1 MKAMIYERYGDA
13 DVLHLSDQP
22 MPKVAPGEVLVRT
35 HYASVNPVDW
45 KIMAGYLDGLMQ
57 VYFPVTPGW
66 DVAGTVESVGL
77 DVPEFRPGDEVLAY
91 VRKDFVHDGTFAEY
105 VTVPVRA
112 LAHKPAALDW
122 EQAAAIPLAGLTA
135 YQTLKR
141 LNTREGETVLIHNA
155 SGGVGVQGIQ
165 IACSMGARVIGT
177 ASAKNHDLLRSLGAE
192 PVEYGEG
199 LAERV
204 RELAPEGVDLV
215 ADFIGGVLPTTQA
228 VLTGSGRHASIIDPA
243 VLGAGGSLFWVRP
256 SGSDLQVLADMA
268 AAGKLHVPIAG
279 RFPLEDAAEAFRLNQ
294 TGHVRGKIVIQML

>member
-13 DVLHLSDQP
+13 DVLQLSDQP

-35 HYASVNPVDW
+35 HCASVNPVDW

-66 DVAGTVESVGL
+66 DVAGTVEAVGL
-77 DVPEFRPGDEVLAY
+77 DVPEFSVGDEVMAY

-112 LAHKPAALDW
+112 IAHKPAALDW

-141 LNTREGETVLIHNA
+141 MNTRKGETVLIHNA
-155 SGGVGVQGIQ
+155 SGGVGVQGVQ
-165 IACSMGARVIGT
+165 IARKMGARVLGT

-192 PVEYGEG
+192 PIEYGDG
-199 LAERV
+199 LADRV
-204 RELAPEGVDLV
+204 RELAPDGVDVV
-215 ADFIGGVLPTTQA
+215 ADFIGGVLQTTQA
-228 VLTGSGRHASIIDPA
+228 VLSGGGRHASIVDDA
-243 VLGAGGSLFWVRP
+243 VLSAGGSLIWVRP
-256 SGSDLQVLADMA
+256 SGEDLQVLANMA
-268 AAGKLHVPIAG
+268 AAGELHVPIAE
-279 RFPLEDAAEAFRLNQ
+279 RFSLEQTADAFRLNQ
-294 TGHVRGKIVIQML
+294 AGHVRGKIIIQIS